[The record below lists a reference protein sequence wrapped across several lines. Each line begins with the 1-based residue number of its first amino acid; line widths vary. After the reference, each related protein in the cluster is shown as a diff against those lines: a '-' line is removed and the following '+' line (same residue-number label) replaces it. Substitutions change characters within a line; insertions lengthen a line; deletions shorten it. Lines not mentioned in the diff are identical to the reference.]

1 MEAVMRPKRPKR
13 RTTWIYIL
21 IISAGLVL
29 LLYPGIAR
37 FWNAS
42 VASHEVKSYTDTV
55 SELTAEDHSGII
67 AAAEAYNERLSAL
80 DAPLSQYGM
89 IDGYESTLL
98 VGDSPLIGVVN
109 IDKIDLK
116 LPIYHGTSNS
126 ALADGVGHME
136 GTSLPLGGTGKHTVL
151 SAHRGLPGSRLFT
164 DLDKLEE
171 GDIFTVTVL
180 DRTLTYEVDRIVVTL
195 PEETQYLLPVSG
207 EDHCT
212 LLTCTPYG
220 VNTHRLLVR
229 GRRID
234 NIKDEIRVTGEAV
247 IVDKGAVGLALAV
260 PILLIL
266 LLITWIIDRRN
277 RRYGI

>member
-1 MEAVMRPKRPKR
+1 MEAFMKSKRPKR
-13 RTTWIYIL
+13 RTAWIYIL
-21 IISAGLVL
+21 IILAGLGL
-29 LLYPGIAR
+29 LLYPSVAR
-37 FWNAS
+37 RWNAS
-42 VASHEVKSYTDTV
+42 VASHEVKSYTNSV
-55 SELTAEDHSGII
+55 SELTQEDHSEIM
-67 AAAEAYNERLSAL
+67 AAAEDYNKRLSAL
-80 DAPLSQYGM
+80 DAPLSQYELLE
-89 IDGYESTLL
+89 DYDSTLL
-98 VGDSPLIGVVN
+98 VGDSPLMGVVN

-207 EDHCT
+207 EDYCT

-220 VNTHRLLVR
+220 
-229 GRRID
+229 
-234 NIKDEIRVTGEAV
+234 
-247 IVDKGAVGLALAV
+247 
-260 PILLIL
+260 
-266 LLITWIIDRRN
+266 DRKSVV
-277 RRYGI
+277 

>member
-1 MEAVMRPKRPKR
+1 MKPNRPKR

-21 IISAGLVL
+21 IILAGLGL
-29 LLYPGIAR
+29 LLYPGISR
-37 FWNAS
+37 CWNAT

-55 SELTAEDHSGII
+55 SELTPRDYSAIF
-67 AAAEAYNERLSAL
+67 AAAEDYDARLSAL
-80 DAPLSQYGM
+80 DAPLSQYELLQ
-89 IDGYESTLL
+89 DYDRTLL
-98 VGDSPLIGVVN
+98 VGESPLMGVVN
-109 IDKIDLK
+109 IDKIGLK
-116 LPIYHGTSNS
+116 LPIYHGTSDS
-126 ALADGVGHME
+126 ALSDGAGHME
-136 GTSLPLGGTGKHTVL
+136 GTSLPLGGIGKHTVL

-180 DRTLTYEVDRIVVTL
+180 DRTLTYKVDRIVVTL
-195 PEETQYLLPVSG
+195 PGETQYLLPVSG
-207 EDHCT
+207 EDYCT

-234 NIKDEIRVTGEAV
+234 NIKGEVRVTGEAM
-247 IVDKGAVGLALAV
+247 ILDKGAVGLALAV

-266 LLITWIIDRRN
+266 LLLTWIFDRRN

>member
-1 MEAVMRPKRPKR
+1 MKPNRPKR

-21 IISAGLVL
+21 IILAGLGL

-37 FWNAS
+37 YWNAS
-42 VASHEVKSYTDTV
+42 VASHEVKDYSADV
-55 SELTAEDHSGII
+55 ALLTPQDYSAIF
-67 AAAEAYNERLSAL
+67 AAAEDYNKRLSAL
-80 DAPLSQYGM
+80 DAPLSQYELLQ
-89 IDGYESTLL
+89 DYDRTLL
-98 VGDSPLIGVVN
+98 VGDSPLMGVVN
-109 IDKIDLK
+109 IDKIGLK
-116 LPIYHGTSNS
+116 LPIYHGTSDS
-126 ALADGVGHME
+126 ALSDGAGHME
-136 GTSLPLGGTGKHTVL
+136 GTSLPLGGIGKHTVL

-164 DLDKLEE
+164 DLDKLEV
-171 GDIFTVTVL
+171 GDVFTVTVL

-195 PEETQYLLPVSG
+195 PEETQYLLPISG

-234 NIKDEIRVTGEAV
+234 NIKGEVRVTGEAM
-247 IVDKGAVGLALAV
+247 ILDKGAVGLALAV

-266 LLITWIIDRRN
+266 LLLTWIFDRRN

>member
-1 MEAVMRPKRPKR
+1 MRSKRPKR

-21 IISAGLVL
+21 IILAGLGL

-37 FWNAS
+37 YWNAS
-42 VASHEVKSYTDTV
+42 VASHEVKSYSNAV
-55 SELTAEDHSGII
+55 SELTPRDHSGII
-67 AAAEAYNERLSAL
+67 AVAEDYNTRLSAL
-80 DAPLSQYGM
+80 DAPLSQYELLK
-89 IDGYESTLL
+89 DYDSTLL
-98 VGDSPLIGVVN
+98 IGDSPLMGVVN

-126 ALADGVGHME
+126 VLADGVGHME

-180 DRTLTYEVDRIVVTL
+180 DRTLTYEVDRIIVTL

-207 EDHCT
+207 EDYCT

-229 GRRID
+229 GKRID
-234 NIKDEIRVTGEAV
+234 NIKDEVRVTGEAI
-247 IVDKGAVGLALAV
+247 IVDKGAVGLALAI

>member
-1 MEAVMRPKRPKR
+1 MKPNRPKR

-21 IISAGLVL
+21 IILAGLGL

-37 FWNAS
+37 YWNAS
-42 VASHEVKSYTDTV
+42 VASHEVKDYSADV
-55 SELTAEDHSGII
+55 ALLTPQDYSAIF
-67 AAAEAYNERLSAL
+67 AAAEDYNKRLSAL
-80 DAPLSQYGM
+80 DAPLSQY
-89 IDGYESTLL
+89 DLLQDYDRTLL
-98 VGDSPLIGVVN
+98 VGESPLMGVVN
-109 IDKIDLK
+109 IDKIGLK
-116 LPIYHGTSNS
+116 LPIYHGTSDS
-126 ALADGVGHME
+126 ALSSGAGHME
-136 GTSLPLGGTGKHTVL
+136 GTSLPLGGIGKHTVL

-195 PEETQYLLPVSG
+195 PEETQYLLPIPG

-234 NIKDEIRVTGEAV
+234 NIKGEVRVTGEAM
-247 IVDKGAVGLALAV
+247 ILDKGAVGLALAV

-266 LLITWIIDRRN
+266 LLLTWIFDRRN

>member
-1 MEAVMRPKRPKR
+1 MKPNRPKR

-21 IISAGLVL
+21 IILAGLGL

-37 FWNAS
+37 YWNAS
-42 VASHEVKSYTDTV
+42 VASHEVKDYSADV
-55 SELTAEDHSGII
+55 ALLTPQDYSAIF
-67 AAAEAYNERLSAL
+67 AAAEDYNKRLSAL
-80 DAPLSQYGM
+80 DAPLSQYELLQ
-89 IDGYESTLL
+89 DYDRTLL
-98 VGDSPLIGVVN
+98 VGDSPLMGVVN
-109 IDKIDLK
+109 IDKIGLK
-116 LPIYHGTSNS
+116 LPIYHGTSDS
-126 ALADGVGHME
+126 ALSDGAGHIE
-136 GTSLPLGGTGKHTVL
+136 GTSLPLGGIGKHTVL

-164 DLDKLEE
+164 DLDKLEV
-171 GDIFTVTVL
+171 GDVFTVTVL

-195 PEETQYLLPVSG
+195 PEETQYLLPISG

-234 NIKDEIRVTGEAV
+234 NIKGEVRVTGEAM
-247 IVDKGAVGLALAV
+247 ILDKGAVGLALAV

-266 LLITWIIDRRN
+266 LLLTWIFDRRN

>member
-1 MEAVMRPKRPKR
+1 MKSKRPKR
-13 RTTWIYIL
+13 RTAWIYIL
-21 IISAGLVL
+21 IILAGLGL
-29 LLYPGIAR
+29 LLYPSVAR
-37 FWNAS
+37 RWNAS
-42 VASHEVKSYTDTV
+42 VASHEVKSYTNSV
-55 SELTAEDHSGII
+55 SELTQEDHSEIM
-67 AAAEAYNERLSAL
+67 AAAEDYNKRLSAL
-80 DAPLSQYGM
+80 DAPLSQYELLE
-89 IDGYESTLL
+89 DYDSTLL
-98 VGDSPLIGVVN
+98 VGDSPLMGVVN

-207 EDHCT
+207 EDYCT

-229 GRRID
+229 GKRID
-234 NIKDEIRVTGEAV
+234 NLKDGVRVTGEAI

>member
-1 MEAVMRPKRPKR
+1 MRSKRPKR

-21 IISAGLVL
+21 IILAGLGL

-37 FWNAS
+37 YWNAS
-42 VASHEVKSYTDTV
+42 VASHEVKSYSNAV
-55 SELTAEDHSGII
+55 SELTPRDYSGIF
-67 AAAEAYNERLSAL
+67 AAAEDYNTRLSAL
-80 DAPLSQYGM
+80 DAPLSQYELLK
-89 IDGYESTLL
+89 DYDSTLL
-98 VGDSPLIGVVN
+98 VGDSPLMGVVN

-207 EDHCT
+207 EDYCT

-229 GRRID
+229 GKRID
-234 NIKDEIRVTGEAV
+234 NLKDGVRVTGEAI
-247 IVDKGAVGLALAV
+247 IVDKGAVGLALAI